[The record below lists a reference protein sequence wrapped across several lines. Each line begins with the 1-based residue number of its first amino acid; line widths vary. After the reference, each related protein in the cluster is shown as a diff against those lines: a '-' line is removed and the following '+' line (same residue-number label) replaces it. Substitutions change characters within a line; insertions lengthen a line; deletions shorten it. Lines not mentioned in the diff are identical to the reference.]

1 MDGLSRAGSSV
12 GLVLALTAALLGC
25 SPVDSPVDSDN
36 PGDSPANVRATWDAT
51 SVVLVWD
58 AVPGADYYR
67 IYHDSFF
74 ASSCDIWSGRA
85 RFCDEL
91 ASIVTDT
98 LYVHSSPDLDE
109 NYYWV
114 VACDSSGC
122 SPIDSH
128 NSVQPDPRGPGDAP
142 TNVRATWDATSVIL
156 IWDAV
161 PDADYYRI
169 YHDNFHSSSCDIWS
183 GRARF
188 CDELASSVT
197 DTLYVHS
204 SPDLDE
210 NYYWV
215 VACDNSG
222 CSPIDSDNSVQPD
235 PEGAPTNVIATW
247 DATSVVLVWDAVPGA
262 DYYKVYHNSFFS
274 SDCEFWS
281 GHALFCDELASSVP
295 GTRYVHS
302 SPDLDQNY
310 YWVVACDNSG
320 CSPIDSDNPAQPDP
334 RGRGPGGALTNV
346 IATWD
351 ATSVVLVWDAVPGA
365 DYYKV
370 YHDSSFFS
378 SGCDIRSGRAL
389 FCDELASSVPGTRY
403 VHSSPDLDQNYYWVV
418 ACDNSGCS
426 PPDSDNPTVS
436 NQAGGMARA
445 TTVVRIIAGGTSRS
459 LRLSIGCHQADAEC
473 LNGVTHYE
481 LSRSAT
487 AISNYQVIDSTV
499 AGGHY
504 VDSGLEPET
513 TYFYMARAC
522 DSSECSHLSRHVGGI
537 TEAEGAVDIPSIP
550 QGLVGEKEVRWAD
563 PDDARIWWNPVPG
576 ATHYRI
582 YQSGSLDDTVFAPST
597 SYYDNKPNET
607 RVLFLFK
614 EFRSTEYSVAACN
627 KAGCSERSESVVI
640 S

>member
-25 SPVDSPVDSDN
+25 SPVDSDN

-58 AVPGADYYR
+58 AVPGADYYKV
-67 IYHDSFF
+67 YHDAVFHSG
-74 ASSCDIWSGRA
+74 CDIWSGGA
-85 RFCDEL
+85 SFCDEL
-91 ASIVTDT
+91 ASSVTGT

-122 SPIDSH
+122 SPIDSD

-169 YHDNFHSSSCDIWS
+169 YHDSFFASSCDIWS
-183 GRARF
+183 GGASF

-197 DTLYVHS
+197 GTLYVHS

-215 VACDNSG
+215 VACDRSG
-222 CSPIDSDNSVQPD
+222 CSPIDSDNSVQPYTEGPDSDNPAQPD
-235 PEGAPTNVIATW
+235 PEGPGGAPTNVSATW
-247 DATSVVLVWDAVPGA
+247 DATSVVLVWDAVPDA
-262 DYYKVYHNSFFS
+262 DYYKIYYDSFFS
-274 SDCEFWS
+274 SDLDCHIRS
-281 GHALFCDELASSVP
+281 GRALICDELASSVP

-302 SPDLDQNY
+302 SPDLDENY
-310 YWVVACDNSG
+310 YWVVACDSSG
-320 CSPIDSDNPAQPDP
+320 CSPI
-334 RGRGPGGALTNV
+334 
-346 IATWD
+346 
-351 ATSVVLVWDAVPGA
+351 
-365 DYYKV
+365 
-370 YHDSSFFS
+370 
-378 SGCDIRSGRAL
+378 
-389 FCDELASSVPGTRY
+389 
-403 VHSSPDLDQNYYWVV
+403 
-418 ACDNSGCS
+418 
-426 PPDSDNPTVS
+426 DSDNPTVS
-436 NQAGGMARA
+436 NQAGDMARV

-487 AISNYQVIDSTV
+487 DIGNYQVIDSTV
-499 AGGHY
+499 AEGHY

-522 DSSECSHLSRHVGGI
+522 DSSECSHFSRHVGGI

-550 QGLVGEKEVRWAD
+550 QGLVGEKEVRWAQ

-607 RVLFLFK
+607 RVYFLFK
-614 EFRSTEYSVAACN
+614 EFRPTGYSVAACN

>member
-25 SPVDSPVDSDN
+25 SPVDSDN

-58 AVPGADYYR
+58 AVPDADYYKV
-67 IYHDSFF
+67 YHDAFF
-74 ASSCDIWSGRA
+74 PSGCDIWSGGA
-85 RFCDEL
+85 SFCDEL
-91 ASIVTDT
+91 ASSVTGT

-114 VACDSSGC
+114 VACD
-122 SPIDSH
+122 
-128 NSVQPDPRGPGDAP
+128 R
-142 TNVRATWDATSVIL
+142 
-156 IWDAV
+156 
-161 PDADYYRI
+161 
-169 YHDNFHSSSCDIWS
+169 
-183 GRARF
+183 
-188 CDELASSVT
+188 
-197 DTLYVHS
+197 
-204 SPDLDE
+204 
-210 NYYWV
+210 
-215 VACDNSG
+215 SG
-222 CSPIDSDNSVQPD
+222 CSPIDSDNSVQPYT
-235 PEGAPTNVIATW
+235 EGP
-247 DATSVVLVWDAVPGA
+247 
-262 DYYKVYHNSFFS
+262 
-274 SDCEFWS
+274 
-281 GHALFCDELASSVP
+281 
-295 GTRYVHS
+295 
-302 SPDLDQNY
+302 
-310 YWVVACDNSG
+310 
-320 CSPIDSDNPAQPDP
+320 DSDNPAGD
-334 RGRGPGGALTNV
+334 
-346 IATWD
+346 
-351 ATSVVLVWDAVPGA
+351 
-365 DYYKV
+365 
-370 YHDSSFFS
+370 
-378 SGCDIRSGRAL
+378 
-389 FCDELASSVPGTRY
+389 
-403 VHSSPDLDQNYYWVV
+403 
-418 ACDNSGCS
+418 
-426 PPDSDNPTVS
+426 
-436 NQAGGMARA
+436 MARV

-487 AISNYQVIDSTV
+487 DIGNYQVIDSTV

-522 DSSECSHLSRHVGGI
+522 HSSECSHFSRHVGGI

-550 QGLVGEKEVRWAD
+550 QGLVGEKEVRWAQ

-607 RVLFLFK
+607 RVPFLFK
-614 EFRSTEYSVAACN
+614 EFRPTEYSVAACN